1 MEKITKEQYE
11 QAKAIV
17 DKYNH
22 QLKAELQDKIKLIR
36 FDLEEYF
43 KQNEVCGEKIEMFK
57 LSERHWF
64 GEKKYDT
71 VDIIPIKPYFD
82 EDYWDDKADDDI
94 EAIGQKYG
102 IRLRWESGVYGK

>member
-22 QLKAELQDKIKLIR
+22 QLDADFQATMEKIKA
-36 FDLEEYF
+36 DLEKYF
-43 KQNEVCGEKIEMFK
+43 SENEVCGGKIEKFK
-57 LSERHWF
+57 LSNKTWLGTSYTH
-64 GEKKYDT
+64 
-71 VDIIPIKPYFD
+71 VDIIPIEPDFD
-82 EDYWDDKADDDI
+82 EDYWDDKADADI

-102 IRLRWESGVYGK
+102 VYLSWESGVYPK